1 MRPVEGNAVSG
12 TFHGCAGGTTRA
24 QRVSSAAGAPEVRL
38 GVPGVGVAS
47 SAIRAPFVWRVRPTR
62 FVRLVQRV

>member
-1 MRPVEGNAVSG
+1 MRRRDNA
-12 TFHGCAGGTTRA
+12 
-24 QRVSSAAGAPEVRL
+24 SATCPADGAGAPEVRL

-47 SAIRAPFVWRVRPTR
+47 SAIRAPFVWRVWPTR